1 MKFIKENLDE
11 VSPPGF
17 EKTVKAMK
25 KHKEIDNP
33 YALAWYMKNKGYKS
47 RKEST
52 NIEEACW
59 DTHMQKGMKMKN
71 GRMVPNCVP
80 KEEVENV
87 DELKMPAKDERGRA
101 KDPKV
106 RKAYKLGSLR
116 ADLKAGKK
124 LRKGDAEGAEGDMER
139 TRKRQSASRTPMD
152 EAKIGDT
159 VHLGHATKGGTGV
172 RGKVVKIDGD
182 KVHIKNDK
190 GATFKGPMDRVSV
203 EEAIELDERHL
214 VRHGDGNYVST
225 TDGER
230 VLTVSPNK
238 KHAKRFSKSMAK
250 RIANQPTTKLVGGK
264 HVPTKRASGEVVR
277 AEEVE
282 QVDELSA
289 KTLKKY
295 STKAR
300 QDHSDIVQKGYDPMT
315 GKLRPGFE
323 TRRKKRK
330 AGFTKAMNKLIATK
344 ESEVNEWWEK
354 QVNPRSK
361 GWKKATVKMN
371 FKSFNS
377 AGEGPNHFRKGDK
390 LFYHPMKLDNYNVVI
405 AATDPKDSGSYFS
418 VHPDRLGLKGFVSA
432 TGALRDHV
440 EPMEEMSAK
449 AHYRSV
455 MRGGKG
461 KGFVVSTPIDR
472 NRYPNR
478 EREGLEG
485 PYKSRKSG
493 KIFYYDKK
501 EGKYYDPDSDMFL
514 QVSDVMEE
522 APKKVKIK
530 LDPKKK
536 IGYEIRSIGP
546 GGKSTVTK
554 RRDMP
559 GKKDVGEGTV
569 EPMIGSKISKGREE
583 YLKSKE
589 GKESLRK
596 RKEQD
601 AKTMKKE
608 EQTPLQRRAE
618 IERAEAK
625 KAEQAARSDVKRRR
639 ARKARQEYARERNR
653 RMDMGES
660 VIVMF
665 DMKGDYRTRG
675 RRVTDAVEK
684 KYKKYFDGSGSTG
697 KGYDFTL
704 TVPDKKLAKEI
715 TKFVKDKYGKDII
728 SSSTHNLAEE
738 IDPVVS
744 FLEYE
749 SLDEGYPKIKK
760 IQDIGPNSPGWKK
773 CKLAAGIRYGGKT
786 YKKGDTVFCHGF
798 DEDRVVIRPTMKDGN
813 AFLRRSSIENPPA
826 PLKEALNQRG
836 RMSRPPGQISK
847 HASGSMG
854 TRPETESPSGQM
866 AREYSRQKMYDKRKP
881 GGGDAAE
888 RYKRAKDSVKR
899 LSTQNTTGQS
909 VKTLRRTQ
917 GSMDAVAAASK
928 AYKGGNF

>member
-1 MKFIKENLDE
+1 MKFVKENLDE

-87 DELKMPAKDERGRA
+87 KESFEFEFADKETAQKFMREISQKRLGSSTGTSDG
-101 KDPKV
+101 KV
-106 RKAYKLGSLR
+106 RTEGPAQAGVGSPTR
-116 ADLKAGKK
+116 AHQQ
-124 LRKGDAEGAEGDMER
+124 M
-139 TRKRQSASRTPMD
+139 
-152 EAKIGDT
+152 AKI
-159 VHLGHATKGGTGV
+159 
-172 RGKVVKIDGD
+172 
-182 KVHIKNDK
+182 
-190 GATFKGPMDRVSV
+190 M
-203 EEAIELDERHL
+203 
-214 VRHGDGNYVST
+214 
-225 TDGER
+225 
-230 VLTVSPNK
+230 K
-238 KHAKRFSKSMAK
+238 KH
-250 RIANQPTTKLVGGK
+250 GGK
-264 HVPTKRASGEVVR
+264 LLRTDEGPRMKRVFKEDVDI
-277 AEEVE
+277 
-282 QVDELSA
+282 DELSA
-289 KTLKKY
+289 KTLKRYKDR
-295 STKAR
+295 SQRDR
-300 QDHSDIVQKGYDPMT
+300 QDTVQKGYDPMV
-315 GKLRPGFE
+315 GRLKPDFE
-323 TRRKKRK
+323 ARRKKRV
-330 AGFTKAMNKLIATK
+330 AGLARAKSKLVAAEGFENPEYDEELSRMNIGEAKVGDTVHLGHGTKGGSGVTGKVVKVDGNHVHIKNERGDMFKGPKNRVTVK
-344 ESEVNEWWEK
+344 ESEINEFWQK

-440 EPMEEMSAK
+440 ELEERHLVMHGDGNYVSTTDGEKVLTVSPDKKQAKRFSKSMATRIANQPITKLVGGKHVPTKRASGKVVRAEEVELDEMSAK
-449 AHYRSV
+449 QHYRSV

-461 KGFVVSTPIDR
+461 KGFVVTTPIDR

-536 IGYEIRSIGP
+536 IGYEVKSVGP
-546 GGKSTVTK
+546 GGKTTVTK
-554 RRDMP
+554 RRDIP
-559 GKKDVGEGTV
+559 GKEDIGE
-569 EPMIGSKISKGREE
+569 
-583 YLKSKE
+583 
-589 GKESLRK
+589 
-596 RKEQD
+596 Q
-601 AKTMKKE
+601 
-608 EQTPLQRRAE
+608 QTPLQRRAE
-618 IERAEAK
+618 IERGEAK
-625 KAEQAARSDVKRRR
+625 KAEQAARNDMKRRR

-653 RMDMGES
+653 RLDLGEATS
-660 VIVMF
+660 
-665 DMKGDYRTRG
+665 
-675 RRVTDAVEK
+675 
-684 KYKKYFDGSGSTG
+684 
-697 KGYDFTL
+697 
-704 TVPDKKLAKEI
+704 KEI
-715 TKFVKDKYGKDII
+715 KDLISQYNKIRGKSAKMSGRDVILNGKKTKADAALETMAAAVMKVESFV
-728 SSSTHNLAEE
+728 
-738 IDPVVS
+738 PVVS
-744 FLEYE
+744 YLDYQ
-749 SLDEGYPKIKK
+749 SLDEKK
-760 IQDIGPNSPGWKK
+760 ITKIGDIGPKSPHWKK
-773 CKLAAGIRYGGKT
+773 CKLAAGIRYGGKS
-786 YKKGDTVFCHGF
+786 YKKGDTVFCHPF
-798 DEDRVVIRPTMKDGN
+798 DNDRVVIRPTMKDGN

-826 PLKEALNQRG
+826 PLKEAVNQRG
-836 RMSRPPGQISK
+836 RMVRPAGQVSK
-847 HASGSMG
+847 HRSGSMG
-854 TRPETESPSGQM
+854 TRPETESPSGAM
-866 AREYSRQKMYDKRKP
+866 AREYGRQKMYDKRKP

-899 LSTQNTTGQS
+899 LSTQNRTGQS